1 MTVPS
6 PSPSVA
12 HEPPAH
18 LRFHRRMSLT
28 TFAQQAW
35 RSRLLAFTLSEREL
49 RVRYKQALL
58 GMAWAFAAPLGYVLV
73 FTVFFDRTANIETFG
88 SSYPVFAYAAII
100 PWGFFSQSLGRGAT
114 AIVDNLVLLNKV
126 ACPRETFVLSG
137 IATAFVDM
145 LVSAV
150 AFPIVVLAF
159 GEHFYATTFLLA
171 PVLILQV
178 AVAVAISLF
187 LSAALMY
194 VRDVR
199 HLLPLL
205 TQLLM
210 FATPVVWGQAAIRQR
225 VSGPIFDL
233 YALLNPMATVCEAYR
248 STLVYGNAPDWRT
261 LGLSS
266 ASTAIFLTFAYW
278 FFKRLEP
285 GFADVA

>member
-1 MTVPS
+1 
-6 PSPSVA
+6 
-12 HEPPAH
+12 
-18 LRFHRRMSLT
+18 MSLT
-28 TFAQQAW
+28 SFAQQAW

-88 SSYPVFAYAAII
+88 RPYPVFAYAAII
-100 PWGFFSQSLGRGAT
+100 PWGFFAQSFGRGAT
-114 AIVDNLVLLNKV
+114 SIVDNLVLLNKV
-126 ACPRETFVLSG
+126 ACPRETFVFSG

-159 GEHFYATTFLLA
+159 GEGFYASTFLLA
-171 PVLILQV
+171 PVLVLQI

-225 VSGPIFDL
+225 VSGPLLDL

-248 STLVYGNAPDWRT
+248 STLVYGNAPDWRMF
-261 LGLSS
+261 GLSS
-266 ASTAIFLTFAYW
+266 ASTAIFLAFAYW